1 MKEAFSGLGL
11 RTAGAGSACGQL
23 SRYIYSADAYEN
35 VASQRHALELLLAH
49 FDFVKGLIGGRI
61 KAVRLVTGSFRIES
75 LWKAVRSGRTAS
87 GRFMASESV
96 CDPVLDHRAAGLKII
111 DVFLEP
117 GPRCGLLWP
126 GGQWSPPPKPHTA
139 PHMRQQLADLL
150 PCSDA
155 GKTALPYFPIL
166 LRLHLVYCSAGFPL
180 FDKVLLHRERAGTA
194 KKTPHG
200 VTRSI

>member
-75 LWKAVRSGRTAS
+75 LWKGVRSGRTAS
-87 GRFMASESV
+87 GRFIASESI

-117 GPRCGLLWP
+117 AHVAGCYGRAASGLLRKSFTQPLTCGNSWP
-126 GGQWSPPPKPHTA
+126 ICFHVPTPAKP
-139 PHMRQQLADLL
+139 L
-150 PCSDA
+150 C
-155 GKTALPYFPIL
+155 PI
-166 LRLHLVYCSAGFPL
+166 SL
-180 FDKVLLHRERAGTA
+180 FC
-194 KKTPHG
+194 
-200 VTRSI
+200 